1 MDKTALLKKVR
12 ALAEHGVG
20 GEAENAE
27 KLLARMMKKYGISEE
42 ELDEETRVRHDFT
55 YHGGEEK
62 KILRQVV
69 YKVTGGYAY
78 ELVYTASGRKVR
90 TQLGADCT
98 PAEKVEIE
106 YLFDF
111 YKRLWEKEK
120 DAFLAAYIQKPRIF
134 AIRADV
140 EPQEI
145 SREEAL
151 KMGALMQG
159 MSDESPLRAVECG
172 QGQERGR
179 FRRTLAGVR
188 AEFPYSRRGMG
199 ANVRP
204 RKNRC
209 YQRVERLRRSHK

>member
-27 KLLARMMKKYGISEE
+27 KLLARMMKKYGISEA

-120 DAFLAAYIQKPRIF
+120 DAFLAAYIQKHRIF

-151 KMGALMQG
+151 KMGALTQG
-159 MSDESPLRAVECG
+159 MSDESPLRAIE
-172 QGQERGR
+172 
-179 FRRTLAGVR
+179 AG
-188 AEFPYSRRGMG
+188 
-199 ANVRP
+199 
-204 RKNRC
+204 K
-209 YQRVERLRRSHK
+209 

>member
-98 PAEKVEIE
+98 PAEE
-106 YLFDF
+106 
-111 YKRLWEKEK
+111 
-120 DAFLAAYIQKPRIF
+120 DAFAALSQEFERSSRILAEEWAQTSALAKI
-134 AIRADV
+134 AV
-140 EPQEI
+140 I
-145 SREEAL
+145 S
-151 KMGALMQG
+151 
-159 MSDESPLRAVECG
+159 ES
-172 QGQERGR
+172 
-179 FRRTLAGVR
+179 
-188 AEFPYSRRGMG
+188 
-199 ANVRP
+199 ND
-204 RKNRC
+204 
-209 YQRVERLRRSHK
+209 

>member
-1 MDKTALLKKVR
+1 MKVYASISGGKDSLAALITHMER
-12 ALAEHGVG
+12 G
-20 GEAENAE
+20 GQCDGAIYC
-27 KLLARMMKKYGISEE
+27 RIMF
-42 ELDEETRVRHDFT
+42 DEETRVRHDFT

-120 DAFLAAYIQKPRIF
+120 DAFLAAYIQKHRIF

-159 MSDESPLRAVECG
+159 MSDESPLRAIE
-172 QGQERGR
+172 
-179 FRRTLAGVR
+179 AG
-188 AEFPYSRRGMG
+188 
-199 ANVRP
+199 
-204 RKNRC
+204 K
-209 YQRVERLRRSHK
+209 

>member
-1 MDKTALLKKVR
+1 MDKTALLKKIR

-27 KLLARMMKKYGISEE
+27 KLLARMMKKYGISEA

-62 KILRQVV
+62 KILKQVV
-69 YKVTGGYAY
+69 YKVTGGYTY

-120 DAFLAAYIQKPRIF
+120 DAFLVIKTANLIYVDEKAPEEIRRRNIQRRKEYYET
-134 AIRADV
+134 A
-140 EPQEI
+140 
-145 SREEAL
+145 
-151 KMGALMQG
+151 QG
-159 MSDESPLRAVECG
+159 
-172 QGQERGR
+172 
-179 FRRTLAGVR
+179 
-188 AEFPYSRRGMG
+188 
-199 ANVRP
+199 
-204 RKNRC
+204 
-209 YQRVERLRRSHK
+209 

>member
-1 MDKTALLKKVR
+1 MKVYASISGGKDSLAALITHMER
-12 ALAEHGVG
+12 GGQCDGAIYCRIMFDDETSAEVPEH
-20 GEAENAE
+20 EEWLHS
-27 KLLARMMKKYGISEE
+27 KCFPLLERE
-42 ELDEETRVRHDFT
+42 
-55 YHGGEEK
+55 
-62 KILRQVV
+62 
-69 YKVTGGYAY
+69 Y

-120 DAFLAAYIQKPRIF
+120 DAFLAAYIQKHRIF

-159 MSDESPLRAVECG
+159 MSDESPLRAIE
-172 QGQERGR
+172 
-179 FRRTLAGVR
+179 AG
-188 AEFPYSRRGMG
+188 
-199 ANVRP
+199 
-204 RKNRC
+204 K
-209 YQRVERLRRSHK
+209 

>member
-27 KLLARMMKKYGISEE
+27 KLLARMMKKYGISEA

-62 KILRQVV
+62 KILKQVV
-69 YKVTGGYAY
+69 YKVTGGYTY

-98 PAEKVEIE
+98 PAEEVEIE

-120 DAFLAAYIQKPRIF
+120 DAFAALSQEFERSSRILAEEWAQTSALAKI
-134 AIRADV
+134 AV
-140 EPQEI
+140 I
-145 SREEAL
+145 S
-151 KMGALMQG
+151 
-159 MSDESPLRAVECG
+159 ES
-172 QGQERGR
+172 
-179 FRRTLAGVR
+179 
-188 AEFPYSRRGMG
+188 
-199 ANVRP
+199 ND
-204 RKNRC
+204 
-209 YQRVERLRRSHK
+209 

>member
-1 MDKTALLKKVR
+1 MKK
-12 ALAEHGVG
+12 LYSKKLG

-120 DAFLAAYIQKPRIF
+120 DAFLAAYIQKHRIF

-159 MSDESPLRAVECG
+159 MSDESPLRALE
-172 QGQERGR
+172 
-179 FRRTLAGVR
+179 AG
-188 AEFPYSRRGMG
+188 
-199 ANVRP
+199 
-204 RKNRC
+204 K
-209 YQRVERLRRSHK
+209 